1 MKTKTK
7 FAALLAILSIG
18 LSTPALA
25 HPKLVSSTP
34 AASATVG
41 ATNRLTLT
49 FSERLM
55 PRLSGVDLAMT
66 GMPGMANH
74 APMKIGGTTTA
85 VGEDGKT
92 LIVTLARPLTA
103 GSYKVDWHAVAA
115 DTHRIVGSL
124 TFTVR

>member
-7 FAALLAILSIG
+7 FAALMAILSIG

-74 APMKIGGTTTA
+74 APMKIGGATTA
-85 VGEDGKT
+85 VGERSEEHT
-92 LIVTLARPLTA
+92 SELQSLMRI
-103 GSYKVDWHAVAA
+103 SYAV
-115 DTHRIVGSL
+115 L
-124 TFTVR
+124 CLKKK

>member
-1 MKTKTK
+1 MKTKTLFAA
-7 FAALLAILSIG
+7 FAALSIG
-18 LSTPALA
+18 VPAPALA
-25 HPKLVSSTP
+25 HPKLVSSSP
-34 AASATVG
+34 AASATVA

-55 PRLSGVDLAMT
+55 PRLSGIDLAMT

-74 APMKIGGTTTA
+74 APMKIGGLRTT

-92 LIVTLARPLTA
+92 LIAALPRPLAA
-103 GSYKVDWHAVAA
+103 GTYKLDWHAVSV
-115 DTHRIVGSL
+115 DTHRIAGSL